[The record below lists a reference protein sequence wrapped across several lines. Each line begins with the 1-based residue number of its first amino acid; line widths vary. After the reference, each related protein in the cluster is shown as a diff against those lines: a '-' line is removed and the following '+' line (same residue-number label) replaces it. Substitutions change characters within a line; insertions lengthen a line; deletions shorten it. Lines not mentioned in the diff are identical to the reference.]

1 MVQMNSLRYLPHH
14 RIVHLTLQLR
24 LNSDSGEQSV
34 LVLSP
39 HCLVGFETKT
49 VLLDQCV
56 ARLSSFDTDV
66 EFLLYVDVNS

>member
-1 MVQMNSLRYLPHH
+1 MVQMNGLRYLPHH
-14 RIVHLTLQLR
+14 CIVHLALQQR
-24 LNSDSGEQSV
+24 LNSDSGEESV

-56 ARLSSFDTDV
+56 ARLSSFATDV
-66 EFLLYVDVNS
+66 KFLLYVDVNS